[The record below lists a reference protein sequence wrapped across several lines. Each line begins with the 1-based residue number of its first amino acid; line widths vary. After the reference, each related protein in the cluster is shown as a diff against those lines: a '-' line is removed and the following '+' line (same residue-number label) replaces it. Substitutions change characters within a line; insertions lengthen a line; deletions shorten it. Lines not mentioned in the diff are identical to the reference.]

1 MFLCSCCVDISAK
14 NYCVTLLS
22 GAICSSV
29 PKPKLNSS
37 GISYWLGAALVC
49 SQAKNGA
56 MALQIA
62 LEKTV

>member
-1 MFLCSCCVDISAK
+1 MSMNI
-14 NYCVTLLS
+14 
-22 GAICSSV
+22 AIHSSV
-29 PKPKLNSS
+29 PEPKLNSS

-62 LEKTV
+62 MEKPV